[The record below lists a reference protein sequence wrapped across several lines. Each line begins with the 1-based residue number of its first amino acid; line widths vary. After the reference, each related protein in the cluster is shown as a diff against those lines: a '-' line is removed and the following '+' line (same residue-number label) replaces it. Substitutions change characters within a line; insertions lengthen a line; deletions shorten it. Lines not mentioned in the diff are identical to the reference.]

1 MSQRSGRKR
10 SRRFPARAG
19 GISSGPS
26 TGRERRDLPLA
37 SIFTRIID
45 GELPG
50 RFVWRDEQAVAFL
63 TAEPLKPGHTL
74 VVPRQEVDHWLDLP
88 PELAAHLMRVAQS
101 VGRGI
106 QRAFRPAKV
115 GLVILGLEV
124 RHVHLH
130 LSPID
135 GMRDLDF
142 AQADR
147 KPDVKAMDAAAE
159 RLRAALREL
168 GYAATCD

>member
-1 MSQRSGRKR
+1 M
-10 SRRFPARAG
+10 
-19 GISSGPS
+19 
-26 TGRERRDLPLA
+26 A
-37 SIFTRIID
+37 SVFTRIID

-63 TAEPLKPGHTL
+63 SIEPLRPGHTL
-74 VVPRQEVDHWLDLP
+74 VVPRQEVDHWLDLE
-88 PELAAHLMRVAQS
+88 PELAAHLMRVAQA

-106 QRAFRPAKV
+106 QRAFDPTKV

-142 AQADR
+142 ARADR
-147 KPDVKAMDAAAE
+147 KPDPGAMDTAAE
-159 RLRAALREL
+159 RLRTALREL
-168 GYAATCD
+168 GYAEASD

>member
-1 MSQRSGRKR
+1 M
-10 SRRFPARAG
+10 
-19 GISSGPS
+19 
-26 TGRERRDLPLA
+26 A

-63 TAEPLKPGHTL
+63 SIEPLKPGHTL
-74 VVPRQEVDHWLDLP
+74 VVPRREVDHWLDLDP
-88 PELAAHLMRVAQS
+88 DLAAHLMRVAQS

-142 AQADR
+142 AHADR
-147 KPDVKAMDAAAE
+147 RPDPKAMDAAAL
-159 RLRAALREL
+159 RLRTALREL
-168 GYAATCD
+168 GHAQVCD